1 MLWVSTKAFDAIAI
15 ASTTIIIIMVII
27 ISAQALCQCTS
38 AYTCEFQGVLRVL
51 STYSFEYRAIK
62 TLKFFDQII
71 SGKKL
76 NRIYHFLKMP
86 YFCWIASGPICH
98 IDATFLTKPLQKSQF
113 YNHEKLQRKPI
124 FGRGLKI
131 FILQPYEFVNLGF
144 RTNTRSRL
152 RCLLHVKGLVIC
164 LKLGMV
170 WQYSSV
176 QTKYNKGRF
185 KVMATYLQQ

>member
-51 STYSFEYRAIK
+51 STCSFEYRAIK

-124 FGRGLKI
+124 FGRGLKN
-131 FILQPYEFVNLGF
+131 FHSSTLW
-144 RTNTRSRL
+144 
-152 RCLLHVKGLVIC
+152 IC
-164 LKLGMV
+164 KFGISDKHT
-170 WQYSSV
+170 Q
-176 QTKYNKGRF
+176 QTKMFVTCQRF
-185 KVMATYLQQ
+185 GDLFKTWNGLAVFFSSDKI